1 MRLTP
6 QGLAAFGRLIP
17 CTMGRSG
24 IRAAADKREGDAA
37 TPAARLHVTAC
48 YYRPDRVAAPGPW
61 AVALRPGD
69 LWCDAPDH
77 PAYNQLARAPLSASH
92 EEMRRAD
99 PLYDIVLVTD
109 WNAAPVVPGRG
120 SAIFLHQWRR
130 PGHPTAGCLG
140 MARGDIAWLAARA
153 RPGTPCLIPPLA
165 GHAFTPRRHEGA

>member
-6 QGLAAFGRLIP
+6 QGLWAFGRLIP

-24 IRAAADKREGDAA
+24 IRAAPDKREGDTA
-37 TPAARLHVTAC
+37 TPAAALRITAC

-61 AVALRPGD
+61 AIPLRPGD

-77 PAYNQLARAPLSASH
+77 PAYNQLVRAPLAASH

-109 WNAAPVVPGRG
+109 WNAAPARPGRG

-130 PGHPTAGCLG
+130 PGYPTAGCLA
-140 MARGDIAWLAARA
+140 MARGDIAWLAGRA
-153 RPGTPCLIPPLA
+153 APGTPCLIPPLA
-165 GHAFTPRRHEGA
+165 GRAYAARAHRGA